1 VEAVIS
7 ELVSVRRFPVM
18 RENTAK
24 FFDFRLRDGDCPCFR
39 TGNSIAYKGNSLNTE
54 TGNFLG
60 RTGKLGTSSREA
72 RHHAGLLEGASPRRA
87 KDNRSGA
94 IASPV
99 EIGPIASL
107 S

>member
-1 VEAVIS
+1 MEAVIS

-24 FFDFRLRDGDCPCFR
+24 FFDFRLRDGDCPCFG

-72 RHHAGLLEGASPRRA
+72 RHHAGLLEGHLQEELRTTEA
-87 KDNRSGA
+87 GQ
-94 IASPV
+94 
-99 EIGPIASL
+99 SL
-107 S
+107 HP